1 MDLEPDLRVLDRDC
15 VVIDAPS
22 LQRNRF
28 RVRPRD
34 CKIDFTQIAIAA
46 PSPRLIPPN
55 LGATAFIQ
63 RQK

>member
-1 MDLEPDLRVLDRDC
+1 MDRVLDRVLDRDC

-28 RVRPRD
+28 RVRPLV
-34 CKIDFTQIAIAA
+34 CKIDFTHIAIAA
-46 PSPRLIPPN
+46 PSPFTKPPN
-55 LGATAFIQ
+55 LGATALIQ